1 MKRADVLQVDLG
13 AVSAL
18 GLLMVLTMAMA
29 LIFQPMVAN
38 AKESDSHV
46 HFDQK
51 SVKVVGEKL
60 VSEISDFYK
69 ETDAALEAKDI
80 DRLMSLYSDSY
91 QDGPNDKK
99 MIKQIWSR
107 IFTRFDKLYT
117 RHNMRFSDISK
128 DGGTV
133 VIRCSGVLM
142 GATKDDSN
150 FSRALDHWL
159 NNDHVLVK
167 EDGKWRLKGT
177 VGKKE
182 LRFWLKSPSTPLV

>member
-1 MKRADVLQVDLG
+1 MKRADVMQVDLG

-18 GLLMVLTMAMA
+18 GLLMVLMMAMA
-29 LIFQPMVAN
+29 LMLHPMEAN

-46 HFDQK
+46 HFDHK
-51 SVKVVGEKL
+51 SVKVVGEK
-60 VSEISDFYK
+60 VVNEIVEFYR
-69 ETDAALEAKDI
+69 ETDAALEAKDL
-80 DRLMSLYSDSY
+80 DRLMNLYSDAY

-99 MIKQIWSR
+99 MIREIWSH
-107 IFTRFDKLYT
+107 IFARFEKLYT
-117 RHNMRFSDISK
+117 RHNMRFADISE

-142 GATKDDSN
+142 GATKEDN
-150 FSRALDHWL
+150 KFSRALDHWM